1 MENFLRLREIGA
13 SSPTTLRNAQN
24 LRLYH
29 SLVRDERCLFRQLKS
44 GSVNGLDID
53 KVEHRYLLS
62 ANGDSSIT
70 LYDCDTPLP
79 TDQSEKL
86 VLAPVASV
94 PARSAHT
101 YGVSEVKWHP
111 TDNGLFT
118 TSSYDETCRVFD
130 TETFQEACTFE
141 LGSKVYAHDASP
153 CPGADHSLIAA
164 CCELPAVRLCDLR
177 TGTAAHML
185 AGHRGAV
192 CTAAWSP
199 TRPYVLATGGTDG
212 TLRLWDIRRADG
224 ATALLDRDNIYTSP
238 PNASTN
244 GSGSEAYGMRH
255 AASSGRLPQAHTD
268 VCNGVAWTSDGLHLV
283 STGHDNKLRL
293 WDLVT
298 GWNMLVH
305 YGTSPLNTHWQQVR
319 PLIVDGH
326 SGVMEHEEALLIYP
340 SDEGQILRYGLWS
353 GFLHGKQFVLNGR
366 VTCLTHRGPGRP
378 ELYSGDAAGQ
388 VIKWSAFADA
398 MLESEE
404 DDVAAGGLAAG
415 DALSR
420 VHREMTSR
428 PVTFS

>member
-1 MENFLRLREIGA
+1 MEGFLRLRETGTNPPA
-13 SSPTTLRNAQN
+13 VLRNAQN

-29 SLVRDERCLFRQLKS
+29 SLVREERRTIRPLKS
-44 GSVNGLDID
+44 GSVNALDFDKID
-53 KVEHRYLLS
+53 RRYLLS
-62 ANGDSSIT
+62 ANGDSSIS
-70 LYDCDTPLP
+70 LYDCDTPEP
-79 TDQSEKL
+79 ADERDGV
-86 VLAPVASV
+86 VLSPVAGV
-94 PARSAHT
+94 PARKSHA

-111 TDNGLFT
+111 FDNGLFT
-118 TSSYDETCRVFD
+118 SSSYDETCKVFD
-130 TETFQEACTFE
+130 TETFSEACSFE

-192 CTAAWSP
+192 CTVAWSP
-199 TRPYVLATGGTDG
+199 TRPYMLATGGTDG
-212 TLRLWDIRRADG
+212 TLRLWDVRRADG
-224 ATALLDRDNIYTSP
+224 ALTLLDRDHIYTSAP
-238 PNASTN
+238 SQADAD
-244 GSGSEAYGMRH
+244 GVQREAYGVRY
-255 AASSGRLPQAHTD
+255 ASTAGKTPQAHSD

-319 PLIVDGH
+319 PLVVDAYAGQ
-326 SGVMEHEEALLIYP
+326 MEHEEALLFYP

-353 GFLHGKQFVLNGR
+353 GFLHSKQFVLNGR
-366 VTCLTHRGPGRP
+366 VTCLVHRGAGHA

-388 VIKWSAFADA
+388 VILWSAMARSADA
-398 MLESEE
+398 DEEE
-404 DDVAAGGLAAG
+404 DETTGP

-420 VHREMTSR
+420 IHRDVTSR
-428 PVTFS
+428 IVTFS